1 MDEWRRAMYQ
11 AMGFACIG
19 VAIGIGQLLAS
30 QERLTRRIII
40 GRALSTGG
48 IAMGAG
54 FALIWFPS
62 LPPVAM
68 IGLAA
73 LLASLGTSALEK
85 MFQRFIGKGA

>member
-1 MDEWRRAMYQ
+1 MEGWSKGVLQAFMFAM
-11 AMGFACIG
+11 IG

-30 QERLTRRIII
+30 QERLTRRIVI

-54 FALIWFPS
+54 IALVWFPA

-68 IGLAA
+68 IGIAA
-73 LLASLGTSALEK
+73 ILASLGTSALEK
-85 MFQRFIGKGA
+85 IFQRLLGNGG